1 MNQSLLSIGIIL
13 SLGSVGCAGFGLQSS
28 SSLRAE
34 YGAEQGIDKLWTAT
48 PAVTLEGAEPPLYAD
63 QELGSLWDVPR
74 TRPSGVVATDEETR
88 RGGDLWNPAAVT
100 RSWEAAPQPSRPAY
114 RLSQAADRLRF

>member
-13 SLGSVGCAGFGLQSS
+13 SFGSVGCAGVGPQHN

-34 YGAEQGIDKLWTAT
+34 YAAEQGIDKLWTAA
-48 PAVTLEGAEPPLYAD
+48 PAVTPGGAEPPLYAD
-63 QELGSLWDVPR
+63 QELGSLWDAPP
-74 TRPSGVVATDEETR
+74 TGPSGTVGTAEETR

-100 RSWEAAPQPSRPAY
+100 RTWEAARSPRRPAH
-114 RLSQAADRLRF
+114 RLSQSADRLRF

>member
-34 YGAEQGIDKLWTAT
+34 YGAEQGIDELWTAT
-48 PAVTLEGAEPPLYAD
+48 PAVTPEGAEPPLYAD
-63 QELGSLWDVPR
+63 QELGALWDAPR
-74 TRPSGVVATDEETR
+74 TRPLGVMGTAGEAGR
-88 RGGDLWNPAAVT
+88 AGDLWNPAAVT
-100 RSWEAAPQPSRPAY
+100 RSWEPAHQTSSPAY
-114 RLSQAADRLRF
+114 RLSRSGGRLRF

>member
-34 YGAEQGIDKLWTAT
+34 YGAEQGIDELWTAT
-48 PAVTLEGAEPPLYAD
+48 PAVTREGAEPPLYAD
-63 QELGSLWDVPR
+63 QELGSLWDAPR
-74 TRPSGVVATDEETR
+74 TGPSGVMGTAEEAGR
-88 RGGDLWNPAAVT
+88 AGDLWNPATVT
-100 RSWEAAPQPSRPAY
+100 RSWEPAHQPSRPAY
-114 RLSQAADRLRF
+114 RLSQSGGRLRF